1 MSFHCLFNGMAE
13 NSRGRLFIGT
23 AGFSSPHWFGKFYP
37 FCSRKGD
44 EQLSVYQETFYTV
57 EVNSSFYGVPSADT
71 LASWRR
77 VTSPGFQM
85 AFKVPKSV
93 THDNVSLSSD
103 EALSNLEKFLD
114 RIEVLGSNLGPL
126 LFQCPRSLFANA
138 PMLAHLAAELNK
150 RPRMPRVAFEF
161 RHSSWFSD
169 RQVLDIFRKNN
180 WALALHPNSVGRATS
195 KQVEEQNETYALEA
209 LPDLVTA
216 NFVYVRLHGNNDT
229 HTYRY
234 TDEELK
240 LYVQQLH
247 EWRSQGLDVYCFMLN
262 DDADAAMPQNARRL
276 LELVHA
282 AAAEVVPW
290 GPKMA
295 QQRSLHQ
302 FFTKTIQRSSLASS
316 ADEAS
321 SEQDAK
327 RRRANHICEETLL
340 VARGFSLS
348 DEC

>member
-1 MSFHCLFNGMAE
+1 MTQN
-13 NSRGRLFIGT
+13 NRGRLFIGT

-37 FCSRKGD
+37 LCSKKGD
-44 EQLSVYQETFYTV
+44 QQLSLYQETFYTV
-57 EVNSSFYGVPSADT
+57 EVNSSFYGAPSADA
-71 LASWRR
+71 LVSWRR
-77 VTSPGFQM
+77 AASPGFQM
-85 AFKVPKSV
+85 AFKVPKCV

-138 PMLAHLAAELNK
+138 PMLMRLAEELKK
-150 RPRMPRVAFEF
+150 RPRMPMVAFEF
-161 RHSSWFSD
+161 RHASWFSD
-169 RQVLDIFRKNN
+169 PQVLDILRNNN

-195 KQVEEQNETYALEA
+195 KQVEEENETYALEA
-209 LPDLVTA
+209 LPDVVTA

-234 TDEELK
+234 TDEELR
-240 LYVQQLH
+240 LYVLQFH
-247 EWRSQGLDVYCFMLN
+247 EWRSRGLDVYCFMLN
-262 DDADAAMPQNARRL
+262 DDANAAMPQNARRL

-282 AAAEVVPW
+282 AAAEVVPR

-295 QQRSLHQ
+295 QQRSLHH
-302 FFTKTIQRSSLASS
+302 FFAKTTPHSSLVSP

-321 SEQDAK
+321 CEPDPK
-327 RRRANHICEETLL
+327 RYRIKHTHGET
-340 VARGFSLS
+340 
-348 DEC
+348 